1 MCVSNM
7 LSFANSL
14 QTHKYCQSCPVL
26 KGVHWTNSNS
36 ASMALRHRM
45 YPLEICAV
53 VSWQSMQNLLRC
65 FSFWSKWSP
74 TRHCQPETQTAKTRR
89 ITFLCWSE
97 CIPSVWKNQEQKKK
111 TRVMVGRENH
121 LLHSSVCDRAAVV
134 RIICVA
140 SLCKVTSGSLSRT
153 SPMMSLTKPRSTNLQ
168 LEWQ

>member
-111 TRVMVGRENH
+111 NKSDGWSRKPPVAFLSLRQSGRGQNH
-121 LLHSSVCDRAAVV
+121 LCSESVQSDKWL
-134 RIICVA
+134 II
-140 SLCKVTSGSLSRT
+140 KD
-153 SPMMSLTKPRSTNLQ
+153 
-168 LEWQ
+168 